1 MHNPTKERQE
11 QTNISKNS
19 VACSSSATTNL
30 QDHSSQKT
38 TDLTSKKRLTDK
50 HFTHCCGSD
59 INQKERGLNPDWIAA
74 NCYSVD
80 TKGASQLLSY
90 PARSG
95 GIIIS
100 GANGQY
106 QFRPDQPWSD
116 KQGKKA
122 AKYRTAKGDEYD
134 ALLPVHPTDPYYWL
148 NLEALKEHCWHID
161 GHPYL
166 LVTEGGFKA
175 ISACIQGL
183 PTISLLGVEMGL
195 TSAKA
200 DPQGKRYLVPAL
212 ERLAKAGFGFILAF
226 DADISTKLDVR
237 KALHKL
243 GCQLTKFNV
252 PVYVLPSWD
261 ENKGKGIDDYIQMN
275 GIEEFRQ
282 QLLAKA
288 IRFKNWQD
296 EYSEGTPPIPKG
308 YPQSWAA
315 NPLAQWLIN
324 RYSER
329 LAWDVSIQEW
339 RSYGALIKGIWSI
352 EPVEF
357 VRQVIY
363 AELKANQSIYTTVL
377 DGKVH
382 EPPITDSL
390 IKNIEALMKYELAV
404 RTWDETEGLIPLTNG
419 VLDRSTHQL
428 MPHSPKHRLTW
439 CLPYDYNPLAVCDPI
454 KQWLKE
460 MCQGDENLVQLL
472 RAYLHG
478 IVTGRTDWQKY
489 LELIG
494 PGGTGKSTYIRL
506 AIALVGMRNVHTT
519 TLKKLE
525 NERFETASLKDK
537 RLVVITDSERYT
549 GSVSILKALTG
560 QDSLPYEVKFK
571 QSSGGFTPTAM
582 VLVAANE
589 IIQSG
594 DYTSGLERRRVTVP
608 MTHRIETSQ
617 QKNLIEHHNGEI
629 RGEFATNIPGL
640 LNWVLGIKP
649 DEATALI
656 RNYQQRVPKLAAM
669 KAQSLVETNP
679 IADWLDHAIVYRDGY
694 RMAVGVAMRDKNPD
708 SQNWYCHVS
717 QWLYAN
723 YAEYCHNTGAKAISV
738 RRFVNL
744 LSDLCVNQL
753 KLDVKHGRDRLGAYF
768 LGLKIRT
775 LQDFDPL
782 MITGDSH
789 PPASP
794 PDNGGGQSWLPK
806 ISSPVTDVMD
816 SVTDSVMA
824 QTLIGDGCD
833 GCDGLFLNS
842 IEKENQLHS
851 SVTDVGLNKA
861 INSGFMPSH
870 PSQKVV
876 ETIDSDESPP
886 IIHPSPPPSPNY
898 HGDASVPSPKVTPT
912 PTPDPTQIAKTTDGD
927 ELQPLHSSEGDY
939 STYPHRT
946 SNDIRAK
953 KKQASKCKEL
963 MLACTTSQELAQFR
977 SESDFSSN
985 EIDWVFHHALTPSER
1000 EKVREAAHTDQLN
1013 LLEPQ
1018 VYKWNELIA
1027 AIDEELIRLGW
1038 SLDQAKEYVWSTYKV
1053 KARRFLDDQQI
1064 IEFWQ
1069 YLKRQ

>member
-1 MHNPTKERQE
+1 MYNSTLSEWV
-11 QTNISKNS
+11 QTSTPIKSANQDTVVSTPNLP
-19 VACSSSATTNL
+19 SS
-30 QDHSSQKT
+30 DP
-38 TDLTSKKRLTDK
+38 KRLTDK

-59 INQKERGLNPDWIAA
+59 THQKQRGLDPDWIAA

-80 TKGASQLLSY
+80 IKQASQLLGY

-100 GANGQY
+100 GSNGQF
-106 QFRPDQPWSD
+106 QFKPDKPWSD

-122 AKYRTAKGDEYD
+122 AKYRTAFKDEYD
-134 ALLPVHPTDPYYWL
+134 ALLPAHPTDPYFWHDL
-148 NLEALKEHCWHID
+148 NALKARCWQID
-161 GHPYL
+161 GHPYIII
-166 LVTEGGFKA
+166 TEGGFKA
-175 ISACIQGL
+175 ICACIFGL
-183 PTISLLGVEMGL
+183 VTLALLGVEMGL
-195 TSAKA
+195 TPAKS
-200 DPQGKRYLVPAL
+200 DPQGKRYLVSAL

-226 DADISTKLDVR
+226 DADISTSGNIR

-243 GCQLTKFNV
+243 GSQLTKFNV

-288 IRFKNWQD
+288 IRFVDWQE
-296 EYSEGTPPIPKG
+296 EYEDGRPSIPEG
-308 YPQSWAA
+308 YPNSWEQF
-315 NPLAQWLIN
+315 PLAKWLVK
-324 RYSER
+324 RYEKR

-339 RSYGALIKGIWSI
+339 RTYSTSIKGIWSI

-357 VRQVIY
+357 VRQVIL
-363 AELKANQSIYTTVL
+363 AELTANQSMYTITK
-377 DGKVH
+377 DEKVQ
-382 EPPITDSL
+382 EPRITDSL
-390 IKNIEALMKYELAV
+390 VRNIEALMRYELAV
-404 RTWDETEGLIPLTNG
+404 RTWDETEEFIPFTNG
-419 VLDRSTHQL
+419 VLSRSTYKL
-428 MPHSPKHRLTW
+428 MPHDPEHRLTW

-454 KQWLKE
+454 KQWLLE

-472 RAYLHG
+472 RSYLYG

-506 AIALVGMRNVHTT
+506 AISLVGFRNVHTT

-525 NERFETASLKDK
+525 NERFETASIKDK

-549 GSVSILKALTG
+549 GNVSILKALTG

-571 QSSGGFTPTAM
+571 QSNGGFTPTAM

-594 DYTSGLERRRVTVP
+594 DYTSGLERRRMTVP
-608 MTHRIETSQ
+608 MTQRIETDQ
-617 QKNLIEHHNGEI
+617 QKNLIEHRNGEI
-629 RGEFATNIPGL
+629 YGEFAPYIPGL
-640 LNWVLGIKP
+640 LNWVLGVKP

-656 RNYQQRVPKLAAM
+656 KNYQQRVPKLAAM

-679 IADWLDHAIVYRDGY
+679 IADWLDHAMVYRDGY
-694 RMAVGVAMRDKNPD
+694 RMAVGVAKRDKNLD
-708 SQNWYCHVS
+708 SDSWYCHVN

-753 KLDVKHGRDRLGAYF
+753 KLDVAHGRDRNGAYF

-775 LQDFDPL
+775 DADLDPL
-782 MITGDSH
+782 LITGDSS
-789 PPASP
+789 PPNSP
-794 PDNGGGQSWLPK
+794 PDGGGGQSWNK
-806 ISSPVTDVMD
+806 EAFNSSNFLFVTDVMD
-816 SVTDSVMA
+816 SVRDGVMA
-824 QTLIGDGCD
+824 QSLTGDGCD

-842 IEKENQLHS
+842 FEKEDQLHS
-851 SVTDVGLNKA
+851 SVTDVSLNKA
-861 INSGFMPSH
+861 INSGSLPSH
-870 PSQKVV
+870 SSQQMAEIIDGDELQAISVPSQ
-876 ETIDSDESPP
+876 
-886 IIHPSPPPSPNY
+886 PPSQNH
-898 HGDASVPSPKVTPT
+898 HGDGTNPSPKVTAKNTCVPN
-912 PTPDPTQIAKTTDGD
+912 QIAQTTDGD
-927 ELQPLHSSEGDY
+927 GLQPIQSPKIDY

-953 KKQASKCKEL
+953 EKRAFKCKEL
-963 MLACTTSQELAQFR
+963 MLGCNNIEELTRFKK
-977 SESDFSSN
+977 ESGFSSN
-985 EIDWVFHHALTPSER
+985 EIDWVFHHVLTPAQQQ
-1000 EKVREAAHTDQLN
+1000 KFNEAASTDQLN
-1013 LLEPQ
+1013 LLEQ
-1018 VYKWNELIA
+1018 RAYDYNEMIA
-1027 AIDEELIRLGW
+1027 AIDDELIRLGW
-1038 SLDQAKEYVWSTYKV
+1038 TTEQAKEYLFQTYGV
-1053 KARRFLDDQQI
+1053 KARIKLLDEQI